1 MKIMQW
7 AALSALAAM
16 AGCTDDAHVS
26 EAAPEATAAP
36 EASGTVQLKLTGV
49 DSAGRTYRLRDAS
62 FQVVGYP
69 YFGGVL
75 LPGMPYP
82 DDAGVGTLSEL
93 YLSTED
99 NPDLPVLSAHVI
111 PGQYT
116 VSLLG
121 TAWYLERTADSGWER
136 VEQSVLLSDATQ
148 FAYVWN
154 GGITPVNFAFGVDGE
169 LIDFRAGDIQ
179 IGITIERPGD
189 ADAGLPWPY
198 DGGMVRYD

>member
-7 AALSALAAM
+7 AALGALAAM
-16 AGCTDDAHVS
+16 MGCTDDAHVS
-26 EAAPEATAAP
+26 APAAEATAVP
-36 EASGTVQLKLTGV
+36 EASGTVQLKLTGA
-49 DSAGRTYRLRDAS
+49 DSAGRTYRLREAS
-62 FQVVGYP
+62 FQVIGYP
-69 YFGGVL
+69 YFGGLL

-82 DDAGVGTLSEL
+82 YDAGSPLSEL

-99 NPDLPVLSAHVI
+99 DPDLPMLTARVI

-121 TAWYLERTADSGWER
+121 SSWYLERSADSGWER
-136 VEQSVLLSDATQ
+136 VEQAVLLSEATQ

-154 GGITPVNFAFGVDGE
+154 GGITPVNFSFGVDGE

-189 ADAGLPWPY
+189 ADAGMPWPY